1 MQRLWVQIFHLFYC
15 LCSVVSGVAELNTVH
30 CVIQNT
36 HLTRAVS
43 DSAVKGYF
51 DLNVN
56 FNLILTTIFNL
67 TIKCTN
73 VFILNKQI
81 KVRKRF

>member
-1 MQRLWVQIFHLFYC
+1 M
-15 LCSVVSGVAELNTVH
+15 VSDVAELNTVH

-36 HLTRAVS
+36 HLTRAFS

-56 FNLILTTIFNL
+56 FDLISTTIFNF
-67 TIKCTN
+67 TIKCTIDEI
-73 VFILNKQI
+73 FKKILYQKVDVTRCNK
-81 KVRKRF
+81 